1 MMFSIVS
8 SVRSPVKMSADFKKR
23 ADKDVKK
30 INKIFERVK
39 KESETRRE
47 KMKINLDELVKNLD
61 KTARDDVEKLTK
73 IFEDDVE
80 ETIDTIDFEEVND
93 IITFKD

>member
-1 MMFSIVS
+1 MISIV

-47 KMKINLDELVKNLD
+47 KMKSTMDELVKNLD

-73 IFEDDVE
+73 IFDDNVE
-80 ETIDTIDFEEVND
+80 ETIDVADFEEVND
-93 IITFKD
+93 IVTFKD

>member
-30 INKIFERVK
+30 INKIFEGDK
-39 KESETRRE
+39 KETETRRE
-47 KMKINLDELVKNLD
+47 KMKIN
-61 KTARDDVEKLTK
+61 
-73 IFEDDVE
+73 
-80 ETIDTIDFEEVND
+80 
-93 IITFKD
+93 